1 MTREQVYGV
10 GLGLAVVGA
19 ANLVPVIGTF
29 GLAPFA
35 ALVVGGYVAFRR
47 GRHEGA
53 TFGDAVRGSGWA
65 GLGSLLGT
73 AAVLTLAF
81 FAIGAIPAV
90 QEYARMSEPHPE
102 ARLPYEMIPV
112 VGAATGALAGLFLG
126 AVNLGLA
133 LVGGFVGGALAGA
146 SRQATEPVAAR

>member
-1 MTREQVYGV
+1 MTREQMYGV

-19 ANLVPVIGTF
+19 ANLVPVVGTF

-35 ALVVGGYVAFRR
+35 ALVVGGIVAYRLGRR
-47 GRHEGA
+47 PGA

-65 GLGSLLGT
+65 GLGGLIGT

-81 FAIGAIPAV
+81 LALGSVPEI

-102 ARLPYEMIPV
+102 ARLPYGMIPI
-112 VGAATGALAGLFLG
+112 VGAATGALAGAFLG
-126 AVNLGLA
+126 AFNCALA
-133 LVGGFVGGALAGA
+133 IVGGFVGGALAGSQRDAAIVA
-146 SRQATEPVAAR
+146 SR